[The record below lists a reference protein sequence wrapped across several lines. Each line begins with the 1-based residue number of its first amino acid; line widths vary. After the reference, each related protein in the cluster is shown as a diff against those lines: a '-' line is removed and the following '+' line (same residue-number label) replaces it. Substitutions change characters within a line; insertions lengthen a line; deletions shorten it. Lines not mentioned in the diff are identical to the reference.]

1 MDVQI
6 EETCGRPVVSVLI
19 PAFYSGDT
27 VYEALESVLRQTEQ
41 NWEIILC
48 DDGTEGFDGDTIEE
62 IVRPR
67 LPKGSGLTVLHQPT
81 NVGTVKNLNAGLRAS
96 SGEWILLLAADD
108 VLASPN
114 VLALLTEV
122 SCTTEKNWII
132 AQTELC
138 DEHLCPIGKRVPNEI
153 EAISSMAVETL
164 YESLCKECFL
174 PASGTLIRRGLLEK
188 FGGFDEQYRLVEDWP
203 LFLKAVR
210 EGEIPQILSAVSVL
224 HRAGGV
230 SGRSAAKNCAYQRDL
245 VETMR
250 REILPH
256 LDMFSEQTRKEIT
269 RLCEDKMAV
278 YSFRFECNGFLQ
290 KVLWV
295 ARNLGV
301 ITRSAKRKWSI
312 AK

>member
-6 EETCGRPVVSVLI
+6 EEMRRKPAISVLI

-27 VYEALESVLRQTEQ
+27 VYEALESVLGQTEQ
-41 NWEIILC
+41 NWEIVLC

-62 IVRPR
+62 NVRPR
-67 LPKGSGLTVLHQPT
+67 LPKGSGLTVVHQPT

-108 VLASPN
+108 VLASPD
-114 VLALLTEV
+114 VLASLAKG
-122 SCTTEKNWII
+122 SRATEKNWII

-153 EAISSMAVETL
+153 EPVSSMTVRIL

-174 PASGTLIRRGLLEK
+174 PASGTLIRRSLLEK

-210 EGEIPQILSAVSVL
+210 KGEIPQVLPMVSVL

-230 SGRSAAKNCAYQRDL
+230 SGRSAAKNRAYQLDL

-250 REILPH
+250 REILPY
-256 LDMFSEQTRKEIT
+256 LDMFSGQTRKEIT
-269 RLCEDKMAV
+269 RLCEDKMAI
-278 YSFRFECNGFLQ
+278 YSLRFEYNGFLQ
-290 KVLWV
+290 KALWV
-295 ARNLGV
+295 VRNLGV
-301 ITRSAKRKWSI
+301 IGRSAKRKWST